1 METARKKSK
10 LLASL
15 YYLLNFESEPVK
27 LIIKFNVQTSKFN
40 VFIRVLQ
47 RLPHECLGACRSQ
60 ESLAWCSNL
69 AADGMKHEPR

>member
-1 METARKKSK
+1 MEKARKKSK

-15 YYLLNFESEPVK
+15 YYLLNYESEPVK

-47 RLPHECLGACRSQ
+47 RFLHGF
-60 ESLAWCSNL
+60 LATY
-69 AADGMKHEPR
+69 R